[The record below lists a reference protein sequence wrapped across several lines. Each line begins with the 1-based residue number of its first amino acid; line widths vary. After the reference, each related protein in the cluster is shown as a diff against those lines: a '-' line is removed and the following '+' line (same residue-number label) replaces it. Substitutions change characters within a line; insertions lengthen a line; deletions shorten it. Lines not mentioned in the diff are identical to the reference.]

1 MLDLLSKYSIKDI
14 IIFII
19 ILSLGI
25 KQAIELIDWF
35 KNKIKKNTD
44 ETISETERN
53 KQIDEKLKHYDNKLN
68 DMNAKIEDTNAKLK
82 LLLESD
88 KDDIKSDIV
97 QKYHFFCEQQ
107 KWIDDFSMDCLEKRY
122 SHYVEENGNSYAESL
137 MKALRKLPRT
147 PIN

>member
-1 MLDLLSKYSIKDI
+1 MLDLLSKYSVKDI
-14 IIFII
+14 IIFVI
-19 ILSLGI
+19 ILSLSI

-53 KQIDEKLKHYDNKLN
+53 KQIDEKLNSYDSKLN

-97 QKYHFFCEQQ
+97 QKHHFFCYVQ

-137 MKALRKLPRT
+137 MKELRKLPRA
-147 PIN
+147 PIE